1 MKKGHH
7 TTTTKIMDWFRNV
20 PNVIRSQSSQSD
32 HSANNSATTGRNST
46 GLSDKNFNN
55 HDDISSLNRTA
66 TKFHSDNRRNSKD
79 STNNNNDQFGTTALA
94 LSRFMSATSEN
105 RRKSSVSREELTCAL
120 CGELY
125 TDPRLL
131 PCLHSFCKRCL
142 EHTVNPRSTTL
153 TCHLCRKEVA
163 LKVGN
168 QR

>member
-1 MKKGHH
+1 
-7 TTTTKIMDWFRNV
+7 MDWFRNV

-32 HSANNSATTGRNST
+32 HGNNTTGRHST
-46 GLSDKNFNN
+46 GLSDNN
-55 HDDISSLNRTA
+55 YNNTNNDDKGGLNRT
-66 TKFHSDNRRNSKD
+66 KYNSDNRQNSKD
-79 STNNNNDQFGTTALA
+79 NNSDQFGTTALA
-94 LSRFMSATSEN
+94 LSRFMSAGSEN
-105 RRKSSVSREELTCAL
+105 RKKGSLSRNELTCAL

-163 LKVGN
+163 LKVG
-168 QR
+168 

>member
-1 MKKGHH
+1 
-7 TTTTKIMDWFRNV
+7 MDWFRNV
-20 PNVIRSQSSQSD
+20 RSQSSQSD
-32 HSANNSATTGRNST
+32 QSNNNTTGRNST
-46 GLSDKNFNN
+46 GPSDNN
-55 HDDISSLNRTA
+55 YNIHEDISNNLNRTVA
-66 TKFHSDNRRNSKD
+66 SKFNSSSDNRRSSKD
-79 STNNNNDQFGTTALA
+79 NSNHDQFGTTALA

-105 RRKSSVSREELTCAL
+105 RRKGSVSREELTCAL

-168 QR
+168 